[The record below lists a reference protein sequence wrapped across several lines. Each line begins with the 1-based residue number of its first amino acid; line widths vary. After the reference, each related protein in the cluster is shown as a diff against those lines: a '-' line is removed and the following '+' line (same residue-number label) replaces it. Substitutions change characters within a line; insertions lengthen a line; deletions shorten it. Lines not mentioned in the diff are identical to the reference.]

1 MWVWHEAPRT
11 SLVELWPISVVM
23 NVCPRCASGFQE
35 SLPCTACWDGSA
47 DAHDVADRVA
57 ATTSPERS
65 VAQRALRL
73 LGNIDDRR
81 AAPALRRALGHPA
94 SAVNVAVV
102 RSLGWSGESNDVD
115 LLARALTDG
124 DQRVRTAARAS
135 LANIGGRPAIDAL
148 FANLTSLAPL
158 ERGDAQATLA
168 WLGDRRDIESTRR
181 LAVEY
186 LRNAYQLAGAGG
198 LLTHHGGG
206 AMLALVRIGDGRDR
220 EMLVEVVTGMY
231 EAVEIEDSK
240 QPYRTLALGWA
251 RHSALTLC
259 IELERGGHLREAALL
274 AERTAAI
281 LARKLPDETERSRS
295 RRAVGYEP
303 VAARTVPRLAMVGL
317 LEDPS
322 GPDRRSKFG
331 GQPDWIET
339 PAWPLDPDGNPMVF
353 FGQFPTLDRSRM
365 LYVFYAD
372 RDENSEPLGPA
383 NAVVVQPGGPPADA
397 GAGIRA
403 RSPVVPTDRTN
414 GPVHPSDD
422 RTPVRAIHRS
432 AARCRSTSLA
442 MARSRRGLVPGNA
455 P

>member
-1 MWVWHEAPRT
+1 M
-11 SLVELWPISVVM
+11 
-23 NVCPRCASGFQE
+23 
-35 SLPCTACWDGSA
+35 
-47 DAHDVADRVA
+47 
-57 ATTSPERS
+57 
-65 VAQRALRL
+65 
-73 LGNIDDRR
+73 
-81 AAPALRRALGHPA
+81 
-94 SAVNVAVV
+94 
-102 RSLGWSGESNDVD
+102 
-115 LLARALTDG
+115 
-124 DQRVRTAARAS
+124 
-135 LANIGGRPAIDAL
+135 ANIGGRPAIDAL

-231 EAVEIEDSK
+231 EAVEIEDFK

-295 RRAVGYEP
+295 RRAVGYR
-303 VAARTVPRLAMVGL
+303 ARGGAYRARWRWSGCSRTPTDRRLA
-317 LEDPS
+317 
-322 GPDRRSKFG
+322 KFG
-331 GQPDWIET
+331 GQPDLMET

-372 RDENSEPLGPA
+372 RDEELGAARPGERRSGPA
-383 NAVVVQPGGPPADA
+383 RRPPRRRRC
-397 GAGIRA
+397 GNP
-403 RSPVVPTDRTN
+403 RSVPSCSYRSDEQQYPVN
-414 GPVHPSDD
+414 D

-432 AARCRSTSLA
+432 ADPGADPPVWQWPDLA
-442 MARSRRGLVPGNA
+442 ED
-455 P
+455 